1 MAQTRLYLDTRT
13 LDKNGQGTLRLILSQ
28 NRTQTSLSLGIRLAP
43 EEWSG
48 GKVVGRPDKDTLN
61 IMIQKRKADID
72 MLLFRLESSLD
83 TMPRSAKELMEVI
96 TTTLYP
102 AKKPAENLTFM
113 GVSERVIARKSGTT
127 KACYKQAIGKM
138 LAYDPSVSVKEFDD
152 LDHDWFEGFVAF
164 LDGNMSWNGSRN
176 YLRCIRVLF
185 NEARELGICHSNP
198 FRKID
203 MRPAPTVKRSL
214 SLEDLRTIRTME
226 LAPWQEEYRDMFML
240 MVYLIGINA
249 VDLFHA
255 KPEQII
261 NGRLEYVRTKTRNS
275 SKEQYSVKIEPEA
288 MAIIE
293 KYRGEK
299 YLLSPCE
306 RYNDYKCYVHHM
318 NDALQT
324 FGRNYRQG
332 TTYTGRPK
340 FPQLTTYWAR
350 HSWSTLAYELGFSVD
365 IIGQGLGHRDNQHR
379 ITMVY
384 IKPDQRKV
392 DEANRAVID
401 AITK

>member
-13 LDKNGQGTLRLILSQ
+13 LDKNGQGTLRLVLSH
-28 NRTQTSLSLGIRLAP
+28 NCTQTSISLGIRMP
-43 EEWSG
+43 VSNWVD
-48 GKVVGRPDKDTLN
+48 GKVVGRADKDTLN
-61 IMIQKRKADID
+61 FMIQKRKADVD
-72 MLLFRLESSLD
+72 LFLFQLQSDPEN
-83 TMPRSAKELMEVI
+83 MPRNAKDLMALVTEKIFPSKV
-96 TTTLYP
+96 TTPRDNFVDFYQRIV
-102 AKKPAENLTFM
+102 AK
-113 GVSERVIARKSGTT
+113 KSGTT
-127 KACYKQAIGKM
+127 KAVYKQALDKM
-138 LAYDPSVSVKEFDD
+138 LAYDPSVSVKTFDELD
-152 LDHDWFEGFVAF
+152 LDWFEGFVAF

-176 YLRCIRVLF
+176 YLRNIRAVF
-185 NEARELGICHSNP
+185 NEAKEMGLTRNYP
-198 FRKID
+198 FHKID
-203 MRPAPTVKRSL
+203 MSPAPTIKRSL
-214 SLEDLRTIRTME
+214 SLEDIRTLRTME